1 MYLTLAKQQLMNTYS
16 LYDVLVVC
24 PNDAQNKEKS
34 TNATR
39 YFDIVFIEKGQ
50 GTFTLNNEK
59 HQFIDEDIFIIPK
72 EITYHFENKISDK
85 IHYFS
90 FTEKLF
96 SSKVKNA
103 AFRYWLQRIEQILN
117 FPYAYLQDVI
127 SVEDDR
133 KIVWDLHKIVLEELK
148 NERKFYR
155 EIVIQAVNT
164 ILSIIAR
171 NVSRKHEILPL
182 VPRKKSAKIKNIIDF
197 IQQNIYNKEMTKI
210 SFISNKFNISP
221 SSLSTGFKKTT
232 GESLHQYL
240 TKYKMKLATDRL
252 VKTSY
257 TVAQIANQLGFTD
270 ESHLT
275 KTFKKF
281 FGKSPKQFRQE
292 MSKN

>member
-1 MYLTLAKQQLMNTYS
+1 M
-16 LYDVLVVC
+16 
-24 PNDAQNKEKS
+24 
-34 TNATR
+34 
-39 YFDIVFIEKGQ
+39 
-50 GTFTLNNEK
+50 
-59 HQFIDEDIFIIPK
+59 
-72 EITYHFENKISDK
+72 
-85 IHYFS
+85 
-90 FTEKLF
+90 
-96 SSKVKNA
+96 
-103 AFRYWLQRIEQILN
+103 
-117 FPYAYLQDVI
+117 
-127 SVEDDR
+127 
-133 KIVWDLHKIVLEELK
+133 
-148 NERKFYR
+148 
-155 EIVIQAVNT
+155 
-164 ILSIIAR
+164 
-171 NVSRKHEILPL
+171 